1 MYINIYIYVYM
12 YYLPL
17 RPPPDI
23 RRVHALIASP
33 GSGYAEAGRGILLY
47 RYTYRYRYIDI

>member
-1 MYINIYIYVYM
+1 M